1 MLRADAAA
9 SSQIYEGMQRIALP
23 LRAGAAPGFGALYS
37 ELQSQI
43 AGYIASGQ
51 DQEQGLSAFT
61 LDVQARS
68 LRARE
73 QLSALSRST
82 APQEA
87 GDSESRPRHDFLARI
102 EPWAR
107 EAAQSLGVSADIVSA
122 HAVLESGWGQRLLR
136 HADGTDSHNL
146 FGIKAGAGWRGGVA
160 EVPTTEFEQGMAVK
174 KTEGF
179 RSYPDE
185 ASAFRDYARL
195 LSSKPAYRAALQ
207 AGDDAQAFAK
217 GLVQG
222 GYATDPDYVAKFA
235 RVARQLR
242 TRAGD

>member
-1 MLRADAAA
+1 MLRADATATA
-9 SSQIYEGMQRIALP
+9 SLIAEETQRIALP
-23 LRAGAAPGFGALYS
+23 LKGGGSQGFGALYS
-37 ELQSQI
+37 ELKTQI
-43 AGYIASGQ
+43 AGYITSGQ
-51 DQEQGLSAFT
+51 DEGQALSAFT

-73 QLSALSRST
+73 QLSALSARPAS
-82 APQEA
+82 EEI
-87 GDSESRPRHDFLARI
+87 GSVVDSQGDFLARI
-102 EPWAR
+102 APWAH
-107 EAAQSLGVSADIVSA
+107 EAAQSLGVSADLVSA
-122 HAVLESGWGQRLLR
+122 HAALESGWGRRPLR

-146 FGIKAGAGWRGGVA
+146 FGIKAGAGWQGGVA
-160 EVPTTEFEQGMAVK
+160 EVLTTEFEQGASVK

-217 GLVQG
+217 GLAQG
-222 GYATDPDYVAKFA
+222 GYATDPDYAAKLA